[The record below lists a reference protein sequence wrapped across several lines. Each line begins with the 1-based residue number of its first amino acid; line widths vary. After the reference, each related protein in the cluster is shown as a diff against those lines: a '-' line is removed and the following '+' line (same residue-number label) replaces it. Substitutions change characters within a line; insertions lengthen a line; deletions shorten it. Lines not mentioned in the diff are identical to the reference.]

1 MLTLDDHLR
10 IAEQLYITEQQH
22 RNLVADF
29 HKKKCAARRS
39 NQIKFKPNSAQD
51 VNVYKKRVRP
61 YDNNIFGIVKCTMDS
76 LVYHTY
82 TADAF
87 AAFAQ
92 THPRVEGRGDVY
104 FFIRKR
110 VQAEDVQ
117 VTLQTFSP
125 EPTLTQTD
133 LDIIAWHNHG
143 KLALVEECLKHM
155 LAGTATHTYIKQ
167 IKTWITRLKIQLNK

>member
-1 MLTLDDHLR
+1 MRKFLF
-10 IAEQLYITEQQH
+10 
-22 RNLVADF
+22 LVF
-29 HKKKCAARRS
+29 LL
-39 NQIKFKPNSAQD
+39 
-51 VNVYKKRVRP
+51 
-61 YDNNIFGIVKCTMDS
+61 GG
-76 LVYHTY
+76 
-82 TADAF
+82 F

-104 FFIRKR
+104 FSIRKR

-143 KLALVEECLKHM
+143 KLALVEECLKHL

-167 IKTWITRLKIQLNK
+167 IKTWITRLKNQLNK